1 MAEIEADDKQLISFL
16 KSALNA
22 SPDLIFAKDIQ
33 LHYKAVN
40 DAFAE
45 FIQLPAAQIVGLK
58 DDALFQDTDMLAW
71 LGSSDHQVL
80 ETLNPVRSE
89 QWVKLENETVLLD
102 ILKSPIYSDRGQVI
116 GLLGICRNITD
127 HVKAQQSLQAEKEK
141 AEQATAAKSEFLAR
155 MSHEIRTPMNAVLG
169 LTRLTMK
176 TQLTPEQQDYMEKLL
191 SSGEGLLNLI
201 DDILDF
207 SKIEA
212 GKLTLEHTAFN
223 LEKLIRQSIN
233 LTAINAHLK
242 GIELITDI
250 ASDIP
255 ERLIGDPFRLQQIL
269 VNLLN
274 NAVKFTDTGT
284 VCLKVRI
291 KAKTDKDL
299 VLHCTVIDTG
309 IGISRGQQE
318 NLFDCFTQADD
329 SMTRKHGGTGLGL
342 AISKQLTELMSGSI
356 WLSSKP
362 GRGSQFHF
370 TARLGLTKEQANL
383 QPIQKQQVANLKVL
397 VVDDTRVARMVLLA
411 MLNSLGIKA
420 EQVDNAIDA
429 IEKIKQAHLE
439 ESPYDLILMDWRM
452 PDMDG
457 LEASRE
463 IYRLHDSAAPPIL
476 MVSAFDKD
484 EAKNNALKSGTCIHQ
499 FIEKPVSQSTLVDAI
514 STILTTPYPATM
526 AKDLVSQGIKKE
538 ITADLYPQTAA
549 ITERKKAITPD
560 FFGFDILIVDDNEL
574 NCRVAQ
580 GFLKESRISI
590 ELAENGLVAIEK
602 IQQNHYDLILMDIQ
616 MPQMDGLSA
625 TSHIR
630 KILKLEHLPIIAM
643 TAHAMEADII
653 RSREAGMTAHL
664 TKPITPEVLY
674 QTLLKHLPERTLT
687 KEKPDT
693 EAKQQH

>member
-1 MAEIEADDKQLISFL
+1 MAEIEPEDKQLISFL

-22 SPDLIFAKDIQ
+22 SPDLIFAKDIR
-33 LHYKAVN
+33 LHYQAVN
-40 DAFAE
+40 EAFAK
-45 FIQLPAAQIVGLK
+45 FIKLPCTQILGFK
-58 DDALFQDTDMLAW
+58 DEELFAKADMPTW
-71 LGSSDHQVL
+71 LGTSDHQVL
-80 ETLNPVRSE
+80 QTLNPVRRE
-89 QWVKLENETVLLD
+89 QWVKQGHETILLD
-102 ILKSPIYSDRGQVI
+102 ILKSPIYNDQGKVI

-127 HVKAQQSLQAEKEK
+127 HEKAQQSLQAEKEK

-169 LTRLTMK
+169 LTRLTMN
-176 TQLTPEQQDYMEKLL
+176 TELNPEQLDYMEKLL

-212 GKLTLEHTAFN
+212 GKLTLEHTTFS

-255 ERLIGDPFRLQQIL
+255 EKLIGDPLRLQQIL

-274 NAVKFTDTGT
+274 NAVKFTDIGT
-284 VCLKVRI
+284 VCLKVRV
-291 KAKTDKDL
+291 KGKTDQHL

-309 IGISRGQQE
+309 IGISQEQQK

-342 AISKQLTELMSGSI
+342 AISKQLTELMSGNI
-356 WLSSKP
+356 WLNSKP
-362 GRGSQFHF
+362 GQGSQFHF
-370 TARLGLTKEQANL
+370 TVRLGQTKEQANQ
-383 QPIQKQQVANLKVL
+383 QPIEKQQVANLKVL
-397 VVDDTRVARMVLLA
+397 VVDDTRIARMVLLA
-411 MLNSLGIKA
+411 MLSSLGISA
-420 EQVDNAIDA
+420 DQVDNAMDA
-429 IEKIKQAHLE
+429 IAKIKQARTE
-439 ESPYDLILMDWRM
+439 KSPYDLILMDWRM

-514 STILTTPYPATM
+514 STILTTPTPQTL
-526 AKDLVSQGIKKE
+526 AKDLINRKIKAE
-538 ITADLYPQTAA
+538 IPGLPPQASA
-549 ITERKKAITPD
+549 ITERKKATVPD
-560 FFGFDILIVDDNEL
+560 FSGFDILIVDDNEL

-580 GFLKESRISI
+580 GFLKDSRVNID
-590 ELAENGLVAIEK
+590 LAENGLIAIEK
-602 IQQNHYDLILMDIQ
+602 IQQRHYDLILMDIQ

-630 KILKLEHLPIIAM
+630 KILKLEHLPVIAM

-674 QTLLKHLPERTLT
+674 QTLLSHLPERPLT
-687 KEKPDT
+687 RERPEQKVK
-693 EAKQQH
+693 

>member
-1 MAEIEADDKQLISFL
+1 MAETETEEKQLISFL

-22 SPDLIFAKDIQ
+22 SPDLIFAKDTHLNYQ
-33 LHYKAVN
+33 AVN
-40 DAFAE
+40 DAFTGLL
-45 FIQLPAAQIVGLK
+45 QLSDQDILGLK
-58 DDALFQDTDMLAW
+58 DEEVFRDSDILEW
-71 LGSSDHQVL
+71 LGTGDYQVL
-80 ETLNPVRSE
+80 ETLKPARST
-89 QWVKLENETVLLD
+89 QWLNLAGENLLLET
-102 ILKSPIYSDRGQVI
+102 LKSPIYNDRGKVI
-116 GLLGICRNITD
+116 GLLGICRNITGE
-127 HVKAQQSLQAEKEK
+127 VKAKESLQAEKEK

-169 LTRLTMK
+169 LTRLTLQ

-212 GKLTLEHTAFN
+212 GKLTLERTPFS
-223 LEKLIRQSIN
+223 LEKLIRQCIN

-255 ERLIGDPFRLQQIL
+255 EMLIGDPFRLQQIL

-274 NAVKFTDTGT
+274 NAVKFTETGT
-284 VCLKVRI
+284 VCLKARI
-291 KAKTDKDL
+291 KTKTDDHL

-309 IGISRGQQE
+309 IGISKTQQK
-318 NLFDCFTQADD
+318 NLFDSFTQADV

-342 AISKQLTELMSGSI
+342 AISRQLTELMSGNI
-356 WLSSKP
+356 WLDSEP
-362 GRGSQFHF
+362 GQGSRFHF
-370 TARLGLTKEQANL
+370 TARLGQAREQVNL
-383 QPIQKQQVANLKVL
+383 KPIKKQQVANLRVL
-397 VVDDTRVARMVLLA
+397 VVDDIRVARMVLLA
-411 MLNSLGIKA
+411 MLNSLGVKA
-420 EQVDNAIDA
+420 EQVDNGKDA
-429 IEKIKQAHLE
+429 IAKIKQAHIE
-439 ESPYDLILMDWRM
+439 NSPYDLILMDWRM

-463 IYRLHDSAAPPIL
+463 IYRLHQSAAPPIL

-484 EAKNNALKSGTCIHQ
+484 EAKNNALQSGTCIHQ

-514 STILTTPYPATM
+514 STILASPAPATI
-526 AKDLVSQGIKKE
+526 AKAHIKHAMQTE
-538 ITADLYPQTAA
+538 IQSGLPPQATGCHQQQTA
-549 ITERKKAITPD
+549 TPD
-560 FFGFDILIVDDNEL
+560 FSGFNILIVDDNEL

-580 GFLKESRISI
+580 GFLKASRINI

-602 IQQNHYDLILMDIQ
+602 IQQKHYDLILMDIQ

-625 TSHIR
+625 TCHIR
-630 KILKLEHLPIIAM
+630 KILKLEHLPVIAM
-643 TAHAMEADII
+643 TAHAMEADVI

-674 QTLLKHLPERTLT
+674 QTLSAYLPERPCLAE
-687 KEKPDT
+687 KKPDNPV
-693 EAKQQH
+693 QLQD

>member
-1 MAEIEADDKQLISFL
+1 MAEIEPEDKQLISFL

-22 SPDLIFAKDIQ
+22 SPDLIFAKDIR
-33 LHYKAVN
+33 LHYQAVN
-40 DAFAE
+40 DAFAR
-45 FIQLPAAQIVGLK
+45 FIKLPCAQILGFK
-58 DDALFQDTDMLAW
+58 DEELFSEADRPAW
-71 LGSSDHQVL
+71 LGGSDHQVL
-80 ETLNPVRSE
+80 QTLNPVRRE
-89 QWVKLENETVLLD
+89 QWVKQGNETILLD
-102 ILKSPIYSDRGQVI
+102 ILKSPIYNDQGKVI

-127 HVKAQQSLQAEKEK
+127 HKKAQQSLQAEKEK

-169 LTRLTMK
+169 LTRLTMN
-176 TQLTPEQQDYMEKLL
+176 TELNPEQLDYMEKLL

-212 GKLTLEHTAFN
+212 GKLTLEHTTFS
-223 LEKLIRQSIN
+223 LEELIRQSIN

-255 ERLIGDPFRLQQIL
+255 EKLIGDPLRLQQIL

-274 NAVKFTDTGT
+274 NAVKFTDIGT

-291 KAKTDKDL
+291 KAKTEQHL

-309 IGISRGQQE
+309 IGISQGQQQ

-342 AISKQLTELMSGSI
+342 AISKQLTELMSGNI

-362 GRGSQFHF
+362 GQGSQFHF
-370 TARLGLTKEQANL
+370 TARLGLTKEQVNL
-383 QPIQKQQVANLKVL
+383 QPIEKQQVANLKVL

-411 MLNSLGIKA
+411 MLSSLGISA
-420 EQVDNAIDA
+420 DQVDNAMDA
-429 IEKIKQAHLE
+429 IAKIKQARAE
-439 ESPYDLILMDWRM
+439 KSPYDLILMDWRM

-514 STILTTPYPATM
+514 STILTTPTPQAL
-526 AKDLVSQGIKKE
+526 AKDLISRGIKTE
-538 ITADLYPQTAA
+538 IPGLPPQSNTVAG
-549 ITERKKAITPD
+549 RKKATAPD
-560 FFGFDILIVDDNEL
+560 FSGFDILIVDDNEL

-580 GFLKESRISI
+580 GFLKDSRINI
-590 ELAENGLVAIEK
+590 DLAENGLVAIEK
-602 IQQNHYDLILMDIQ
+602 IQQHHYDLILMDIQ

-630 KILKLEHLPIIAM
+630 KILRLEHLPVIAM

-674 QTLLKHLPERTLT
+674 QTLLDHLPERPLAR
-687 KEKPDT
+687 ERPG
-693 EAKQQH
+693 QQVK